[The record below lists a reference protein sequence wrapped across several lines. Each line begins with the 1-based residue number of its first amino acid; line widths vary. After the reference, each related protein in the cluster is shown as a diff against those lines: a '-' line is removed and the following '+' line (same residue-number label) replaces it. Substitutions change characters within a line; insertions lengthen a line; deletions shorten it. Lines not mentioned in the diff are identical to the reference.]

1 MLLKNFTDVTKRPLR
16 LAYIYIFSNLYNLT
30 SKAPLK
36 TWFSNFGQRYIYVVS
51 MYHLYM
57 VHGTDVDSQLAKD
70 IASLGLGFSQGRHV
84 KI

>member
-1 MLLKNFTDVTKRPLR
+1 ML
-16 LAYIYIFSNLYNLT
+16 YIYIKICIILP
-30 SKAPLK
+30 K
-36 TWFSNFGQRYIYVVS
+36 SNFKEVVFKLWTKRYLRCINVS
-51 MYHLYM
+51 MYM